1 MLRSQKGPRLPSPV
15 GGKPHGL
22 GLGWGGVLQ
31 GDEQPPPEH
40 PTWGVALLWP
50 LGHHLELCLFHHLP
64 EDRVG
69 GWWSTASPEVGR
81 TQSRGSVLKDE
92 DMNPLQISKKQRG
105 FRRHSRGSQHPIFL
119 LEDNFWAGLPPNP
132 HCHVLLASPLPDWL
146 LHQPSRCPRPGARC
160 PLACPLASGRVH
172 STSAPRAGHAGPS
185 PLSPRIQLWRRGPTK
200 GVFSKVRRM
209 PGFASSVLLTSQLS
223 LSSVFAALMK
233 RARALC

>member
-92 DMNPLQISKKQRG
+92 DMNPLQISKHQKGVSEDIRAV
-105 FRRHSRGSQHPIFL
+105 HSIPSSSWRTTSGLASLPTPI
-119 LEDNFWAGLPPNP
+119 ATSYSLPP
-132 HCHVLLASPLPDWL
+132 
-146 LHQPSRCPRPGARC
+146 SRIGSCTSRPGA
-160 PLACPLASGRVH
+160 PGPGLGA
-172 STSAPRAGHAGPS
+172 PS
-185 PLSPRIQLWRRGPTK
+185 PAPWHP
-200 GVFSKVRRM
+200 GVSTAHLL
-209 PGFASSVLLTSQLS
+209 PGLATPAPVL
-223 LSSVFAALMK
+223 
-233 RARALC
+233 